1 MIYVGNFSYNDTNDD
16 KDNYCLMPCLVEAQ
30 STEEALELFSEHLFE
45 VSKVSDLLD
54 GAQEIYLD
62 SIVELPEIPSN
73 PLIMQWQKI
82 MPAGDGL
89 CSITSALPT
98 VEFDDD
104 VANAYSWTDAALVHG
119 RGPADGGRGGSCGH
133 DDSIYDHED
142 YDGREDHEDYGT
154 LDDLNEELLEELAQD
169 EEPFMRF

>member
-98 VEFDDD
+98 VEFDDEPST
-104 VANAYSWTDAALVHG
+104 AIAMAMMTSSTTTKITKAAKVVKITA
-119 RGPADGGRGGSCGH
+119 RSM
-133 DDSIYDHED
+133 
-142 YDGREDHEDYGT
+142 T
-154 LDDLNEELLEELAQD
+154 
-169 EEPFMRF
+169 

>member
-1 MIYVGNFSYNDTNDD
+1 
-16 KDNYCLMPCLVEAQ
+16 MPCLVEAQ

-104 VANAYSWTDAALVHG
+104 VANAYSWNEAEH
-119 RGPADGGRGGSCGH
+119 SHSHGH
-133 DDSIYDHED
+133 DDFIYDHED
-142 YDGREDHEDYGT
+142 YEGREGREDYGT

>member
-1 MIYVGNFSYNDTNDD
+1 MGVRMIYVGNFSYNDTNDD
-16 KDNYCLMPCLVEAQ
+16 KDNYCLRPCLVEAQ

-104 VANAYSWTDAALVHG
+104 VANAYSWNEAEHNHSHG
-119 RGPADGGRGGSCGH
+119 HDNCEH

-142 YDGREDHEDYGT
+142 YEDREDHEDYGT

>member
-1 MIYVGNFSYNDTNDD
+1 MIYIGNFSYNDAKDD
-16 KDNYCLMPCLVEAQ
+16 KDNYCLMPCIVEAAN
-30 STEEALELFSEHLFE
+30 TDEALELFSEHLFE
-45 VSKVSDLLD
+45 VSKISDLLD

-62 SIVELPEIPSN
+62 SIVELPEVPSS
-73 PLIMQWQKI
+73 PLIAQWQKI

-104 VANAYSWTDAALVHG
+104 IANAYSWNETEH
-119 RGPADGGRGGSCGH
+119 SH
-133 DDSIYDHED
+133 DSDDDEY
-142 YDGREDHEDYGT
+142 DHEDYGT